1 MVVYLIKEF
10 DMAAR
15 LEKAIQLV
23 EKQGDVI
30 TSLRTLVDIQKE
42 MLDNINEKVDLLVE
56 RIQLQ
61 DKLLDH
67 LHDDMIN
74 RQ

>member
-1 MVVYLIKEF
+1 
-10 DMAAR
+10 MAAR

-30 TSLRTLVDIQKE
+30 DSLRTLVDIQKE
-42 MLDNINEKVDLLVE
+42 MLDNINHKVELLVE

-61 DKLLDH
+61 DKLLDN

-74 RQ
+74 RR

>member
-1 MVVYLIKEF
+1 
-10 DMAAR
+10 MAAR
-15 LEKAIQLV
+15 LEKAIELV

-42 MLDNINEKVDLLVE
+42 MLDNINQKVELLVE

-61 DKLLDH
+61 DKLLDN

>member
-1 MVVYLIKEF
+1 
-10 DMAAR
+10 MAAR

-23 EKQGDVI
+23 ERQGDI
-30 TSLRTLVDIQKE
+30 IDSLRSLVDIQKE
-42 MLDNINEKVDLLVE
+42 MLDNINHKVDLLVE

-61 DKLLDH
+61 DKVLSH
-67 LHDDMIN
+67 LEDDMIN

>member
-1 MVVYLIKEF
+1 
-10 DMAAR
+10 MAAR
-15 LEKAIQLV
+15 LEKAIELV

-42 MLDNINEKVDLLVE
+42 MLDNINQKVDLLVE

-61 DKLLDH
+61 DKLLDN

>member
-1 MVVYLIKEF
+1 
-10 DMAAR
+10 MAAR

-42 MLDNINEKVDLLVE
+42 MLDNINEKVELLVE

>member
-15 LEKAIQLV
+15 LEKAIELV

-42 MLDNINEKVDLLVE
+42 MLDNINQKVELLVE

-61 DKLLDH
+61 DKLLDN

>member
-1 MVVYLIKEF
+1 
-10 DMAAR
+10 MAAR

-23 EKQGDVI
+23 ERQGDVI
-30 TSLRTLVDIQKE
+30 DSLRSLVDIQKE
-42 MLDNINEKVDLLVE
+42 MLDNINHKVDLLVE

-61 DKLLDH
+61 DKVLSH
-67 LHDDMIN
+67 LQDDMIN

>member
-1 MVVYLIKEF
+1 
-10 DMAAR
+10 MAAR

-30 TSLRTLVDIQKE
+30 DSLQSLVDIQKE
-42 MLDNINEKVDLLVE
+42 MLDNINEKVELLVE

-61 DKLLDH
+61 DKVLSH
-67 LHDDMIN
+67 LEDDMIN

>member
-1 MVVYLIKEF
+1 
-10 DMAAR
+10 MAAR

-30 TSLRTLVDIQKE
+30 DSLRSLVDIQKE
-42 MLDNINEKVDLLVE
+42 MLDNINHKVDLLVE

-61 DKLLDH
+61 DKVLSH
-67 LHDDMIN
+67 LEDDMIN

>member
-1 MVVYLIKEF
+1 
-10 DMAAR
+10 MAAR

-56 RIQLQ
+56 RIRLQ

>member
-42 MLDNINEKVDLLVE
+42 MLDNINVKVDLLVE

>member
-1 MVVYLIKEF
+1 
-10 DMAAR
+10 MAAR
-15 LEKAIQLV
+15 LEKAIELV

-30 TSLRTLVDIQKE
+30 DSLRSLVDIQKE
-42 MLDNINEKVDLLVE
+42 MLDNVNHKVELLVE

-61 DKLLDH
+61 DKLLNN

>member
-15 LEKAIQLV
+15 LEKAIELV

-30 TSLRTLVDIQKE
+30 TSLRSLVDIQKE
-42 MLDNINEKVDLLVE
+42 MLDNINQKVDLLVE

>member
-23 EKQGDVI
+23 ERQGDVI
-30 TSLRTLVDIQKE
+30 DSLRSLVDIQKE
-42 MLDNINEKVDLLVE
+42 MLDNINHKVDLLVE

-61 DKLLDH
+61 DKVLSH
-67 LHDDMIN
+67 LEDDMIN

>member
-1 MVVYLIKEF
+1 
-10 DMAAR
+10 MAAR

-42 MLDNINEKVDLLVE
+42 MLDNINHKVDLLVE

>member
-1 MVVYLIKEF
+1 
-10 DMAAR
+10 MAAR
-15 LEKAIQLV
+15 LEKAIELV

-30 TSLRTLVDIQKE
+30 TPLRTLVDIQKE
-42 MLDNINEKVDLLVE
+42 MLDNINQKVDLLVE

>member
-1 MVVYLIKEF
+1 
-10 DMAAR
+10 MAAR

-42 MLDNINEKVDLLVE
+42 MLDNINVKVDLLVE

>member
-1 MVVYLIKEF
+1 
-10 DMAAR
+10 MAAR
-15 LEKAIQLV
+15 LEKAIELV

-30 TSLRTLVDIQKE
+30 TSLRSLVDIQKE
-42 MLDNINEKVDLLVE
+42 MLDNINQKVDLLVE

-61 DKLLDH
+61 DKLLDN

>member
-1 MVVYLIKEF
+1 
-10 DMAAR
+10 MAAR
-15 LEKAIQLV
+15 LVKAIRLV

-42 MLDNINEKVDLLVE
+42 MSDNINVKVDLLVE

>member
-1 MVVYLIKEF
+1 
-10 DMAAR
+10 MAAR

-30 TSLRTLVDIQKE
+30 TSLRDLVDIQKE
-42 MLDNINEKVDLLVE
+42 MLDNINVKVELLVE

>member
-1 MVVYLIKEF
+1 
-10 DMAAR
+10 MAAR

-23 EKQGDVI
+23 DKQGDVI
-30 TSLRTLVDIQKE
+30 TSLRDLVDIQKE
-42 MLDNINEKVDLLVE
+42 MLDNINVKVELLVE

>member
-1 MVVYLIKEF
+1 
-10 DMAAR
+10 MAAR
-15 LEKAIQLV
+15 LEKAIELV

-42 MLDNINEKVDLLVE
+42 MLDNINQKVELLVE
-56 RIQLQ
+56 CIQLQ
-61 DKLLDH
+61 DKLLDN

>member
-1 MVVYLIKEF
+1 
-10 DMAAR
+10 MAAR
-15 LEKAIQLV
+15 LEKAILLV
-23 EKQGDVI
+23 EKQGEVI
-30 TSLRTLVDIQKE
+30 DTLRTLVDIQKE
-42 MLDNINEKVDLLVE
+42 LLDNVNVKVDLLVE

>member
-42 MLDNINEKVDLLVE
+42 MLDNINQKVDLLVE

>member
-1 MVVYLIKEF
+1 
-10 DMAAR
+10 MAAR
-15 LEKAIQLV
+15 LEKAIELV

-42 MLDNINEKVDLLVE
+42 MLDNINQKVDLLVE

-61 DKLLDH
+61 DKLLDD

>member
-1 MVVYLIKEF
+1 
-10 DMAAR
+10 MAAR

-42 MLDNINEKVDLLVE
+42 IIDNINQKVDLLVE

-61 DKLLDH
+61 DKLLDN

>member
-1 MVVYLIKEF
+1 
-10 DMAAR
+10 MAAR

-23 EKQGDVI
+23 ERQGDVI
-30 TSLRTLVDIQKE
+30 DSLRSLVDIQKE
-42 MLDNINEKVDLLVE
+42 MLDNINLIVDLFVE

-61 DKLLDH
+61 DKVLSH
-67 LHDDMIN
+67 LEDDMIN

>member
-1 MVVYLIKEF
+1 
-10 DMAAR
+10 MAAR

-23 EKQGDVI
+23 ERQGDVI
-30 TSLRTLVDIQKE
+30 DSLRSLVDIQKE
-42 MLDNINEKVDLLVE
+42 MLDNINHKVDLLVE

-61 DKLLDH
+61 DKVLSH
-67 LHDDMIN
+67 LEDDMIN

>member
-1 MVVYLIKEF
+1 
-10 DMAAR
+10 MAAR
-15 LEKAIQLV
+15 LEKAIELV

-42 MLDNINEKVDLLVE
+42 MLDNINQKVELLVE

-61 DKLLDH
+61 DKLLDN

-74 RQ
+74 RQRVIL

>member
-1 MVVYLIKEF
+1 
-10 DMAAR
+10 MAAR

-42 MLDNINEKVDLLVE
+42 MLDNINQKVDLLVE

-61 DKLLDH
+61 DKVLSH
-67 LHDDMIN
+67 LEDDMIN

>member
-15 LEKAIQLV
+15 LEKAIELV

-30 TSLRTLVDIQKE
+30 TSLRSLVDIQKE
-42 MLDNINEKVDLLVE
+42 MLDNINQKVELLVE

-61 DKLLDH
+61 DKILDD
-67 LHDDMIN
+67 LRCDMID
-74 RQ
+74 RR

>member
-1 MVVYLIKEF
+1 
-10 DMAAR
+10 MAAR

-61 DKLLDH
+61 DKVLSH
-67 LHDDMIN
+67 LEDDMIN

>member
-1 MVVYLIKEF
+1 
-10 DMAAR
+10 MAAR

-42 MLDNINEKVDLLVE
+42 MLDNINQKVELLVE

>member
-1 MVVYLIKEF
+1 MVVHLIKEF

-15 LEKAIQLV
+15 LEKAILLV
-23 EKQGDVI
+23 EKQGEVI
-30 TSLRTLVDIQKE
+30 DSLRSLVDIQKE
-42 MLDNINEKVDLLVE
+42 IIDNINQKVDLLVE

-61 DKLLDH
+61 DKLLDN

>member
-1 MVVYLIKEF
+1 
-10 DMAAR
+10 MAAR

-42 MLDNINEKVDLLVE
+42 MLDNINVKVDLLVE

-61 DKLLDH
+61 DKLLDN

>member
-1 MVVYLIKEF
+1 
-10 DMAAR
+10 MAAR

>member
-1 MVVYLIKEF
+1 
-10 DMAAR
+10 MAAR

-42 MLDNINEKVDLLVE
+42 MLDNINHKVDLLVE

-61 DKLLDH
+61 DKVLSH
-67 LHDDMIN
+67 LEDDMIN

>member
-15 LEKAIQLV
+15 LEKAILLV
-23 EKQGDVI
+23 EKQGEVI
-30 TSLRTLVDIQKE
+30 DTLRTLVDIQKE
-42 MLDNINEKVDLLVE
+42 LLDNVNVKVDLLVE

-61 DKLLDH
+61 DKLLDD
-67 LHDDMIN
+67 LHCDMID
-74 RQ
+74 RR